1 LAYTGL
7 QPGAQRAAAR
17 IVLCYEG
24 LRLEADICPVKGAE
38 ERFPANGGPCLIR
51 SVQPFAAGSAAK
63 EGFGS
68 GFMKAFLLAGATV
81 AAAIA
86 APALAGPADWTLS
99 PWSTNLSNL
108 SLTIGGQA
116 LGTVFTADQPAAP
129 GIDKTSASG
138 AATLTASVQRDYDS
152 GLTLAL
158 KSAFEIYHD
167 RLSGDNYGD
176 DFVQKVYAVAQTGL
190 GRVEIGM
197 TDGAVYA
204 LAVTGPVVDDQTTL
218 DNANATFFRDPSTGR
233 AFVKTFALSSA
244 AESSFNYAKVSYYTP
259 RLFGVQLAA
268 SYTPSEGKDVIPFL
282 SGGPRVPNRQE
293 SFWEAAV
300 SYSDTFG
307 PVSLGVY
314 GGVMFAH
321 ADGAAKTAGH
331 EGLTEWSV
339 GSEIDY
345 SLNDD
350 VKLAVGGG
358 YRRSNAYAFEINDVL
373 ADGATSSAHLS
384 ATLSSGPWIVGGEVG
399 DGTAEGAPKLGV
411 HGVSTSVG
419 YVFNANLQATIGWQQ
434 LRYDRDAGTFYNGAP
449 RIRMDAAFLHLRLHV

>member
-1 LAYTGL
+1 M
-7 QPGAQRAAAR
+7 P
-17 IVLCYEG
+17 
-24 LRLEADICPVKGAE
+24 
-38 ERFPANGGPCLIR
+38 
-51 SVQPFAAGSAAK
+51 PFAVGNAAE

-68 GFMKAFLLAGATV
+68 GFMKAFLLAGVAV
-81 AAAIA
+81 AAMNAT
-86 APALAGPADWTLS
+86 PALAGPGDWAIG
-99 PWSTNLSNL
+99 PWTTNLANV
-108 SLTIGGQA
+108 SLTVGGRAQ
-116 LGTVFTADQPAAP
+116 GTVLSADQPAAA
-129 GIDKTSASG
+129 GIDQTTASG

-158 KSAFEIYHD
+158 KGAFEIYHD

-176 DFVQKVYAVAQTGL
+176 DFVQKVYAVAETGL

-197 TDGAVYA
+197 TDGAAYA

-218 DNANATFFRDPSTGR
+218 DNATATFFRDPSTGR
-233 AFVKTFALSSA
+233 AFINVFALSSA
-244 AESSFNYAKVSYYTP
+244 VESSLNYAKLSYYTP

-282 SGGPRVPNRQE
+282 SDGPHVANRQE
-293 SFWEAAV
+293 SIWEAAV

-321 ADGAAKTAGH
+321 ADGATKTADH
-331 EGLTEWSV
+331 EGLTEWGL

-345 SLNDD
+345 NLNDD
-350 VKLAVGGG
+350 VKLAVGGA

-373 ADGATSSAHLS
+373 ADGGTSSAHLS
-384 ATLSSGPWIVGGEVG
+384 ATVSTGPWIVGGEYG
-399 DGTAEGAPKLGV
+399 DGTADGTPKLGV
-411 HGVSTSVG
+411 RGVSTSIG
-419 YVFNANLQATIGWQQ
+419 YVFNANLQATLGWQQ
-434 LRYDRDAGTFYNGAP
+434 LRYSRNSGTFYNGAP